1 MPNDVWCSIV
11 NHKAGMGCRNLIL
24 FFAIIFVEVVNMLK
38 VKTEAEKPVENI
50 GTDFA
55 KHIASGRFI
64 QYYEILTTSLVLP
77 ELNQTSA
84 PQIKSAE

>member
-1 MPNDVWCSIV
+1 
-11 NHKAGMGCRNLIL
+11 
-24 FFAIIFVEVVNMLK
+24 MLK
-38 VKTEAEKPVENI
+38 VKTEAEKKPVENI

-55 KHIASGRFI
+55 KHIASEDLSNITRF
-64 QYYEILTTSLVLP
+64 LATSLVLP